1 MNYVRGLLGAVLML
15 ICTVFLCATAKAQTK
30 PTLAEAKILFADG
43 RYGDANE
50 IMRKYLERDSSSA
63 EAWRLLGFSLFASAD
78 YTQARIALE
87 ASLKRDSVS
96 VAAWRTLGQC
106 YRFLG
111 NVEPARAAF
120 EAALAR
126 DSSNAATL
134 SAFATFC
141 DENRLFPVAIRLY
154 ERLRQQEPKNPL
166 WYVRTARAYAESS
179 LSGAFDRATAHYLT
193 ALDLLPKNLQYRLEL
208 LDFLA
213 NADNN
218 RSVIDVAGRGLTF
231 YPDELLLWR
240 KKAAAHNKLEQYREA
255 QSAYLQCL
263 RLGDSSV
270 VVLRELGVMFFQLK
284 RPDSAAFF
292 LRCAFGKMQEIDT
305 RLTSFLA
312 YAEREVKNYDDAVNL
327 FNITM
332 QGMKQKQFA
341 GMLVQ
346 LGMTYNAMK
355 NTDKALEYY
364 RQSFAFDTSRAET
377 RYAMATLYDQLY
389 RERMSAAKAGENKGG
404 DTKLRQQ
411 AVMYFREFLMR
422 SENTTLATVRYAIQ
436 KLKEYGEALP
446 AMPSPVSAP
455 APVLSTSETLSV
467 TSETVTSGNASG
479 VFTGDSA
486 KIRLP
491 SALRIQAGQ
500 SGVILPTAICRN
512 SEL

>member
-1 MNYVRGLLGAVLML
+1 MNFLRGLLGTTLIL

-213 NADNN
+213 SADNN

-305 RLTSFLA
+305 RLTSW
-312 YAEREVKNYDDAVNL
+312 
-327 FNITM
+327 
-332 QGMKQKQFA
+332 
-341 GMLVQ
+341 
-346 LGMTYNAMK
+346 
-355 NTDKALEYY
+355 
-364 RQSFAFDTSRAET
+364 
-377 RYAMATLYDQLY
+377 
-389 RERMSAAKAGENKGG
+389 
-404 DTKLRQQ
+404 
-411 AVMYFREFLMR
+411 
-422 SENTTLATVRYAIQ
+422 
-436 KLKEYGEALP
+436 
-446 AMPSPVSAP
+446 
-455 APVLSTSETLSV
+455 
-467 TSETVTSGNASG
+467 
-479 VFTGDSA
+479 
-486 KIRLP
+486 
-491 SALRIQAGQ
+491 
-500 SGVILPTAICRN
+500 
-512 SEL
+512 